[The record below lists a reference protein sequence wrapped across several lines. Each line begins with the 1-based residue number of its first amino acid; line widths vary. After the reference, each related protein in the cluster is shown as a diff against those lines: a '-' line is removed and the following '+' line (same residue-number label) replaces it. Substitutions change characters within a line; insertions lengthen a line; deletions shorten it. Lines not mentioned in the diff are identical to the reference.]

1 MPTLVTVP
9 KHAAAGTIVYLFGGP
24 YERLLAGLGGHAT
37 LNHLL
42 TAWAERATV
51 VVPAYLGIDRVRA
64 GNGDADRARAEID
77 VLMIALER
85 RGPVCVIGF
94 SLGGVIAAPGAARHP
109 ATGFLLTALLATTPA
124 RFVAGAAAQGR
135 AAKPFVLSPV
145 TTNSTMLTLSSDR
158 ALLDY
163 FAGSEDRDIAA
174 LIGPGPHENVRIVH
188 ASGDFAVLRGDL
200 AAIKPMLQCDAIR
213 ELPAAIGHS
222 IEAPFAATAYRAV
235 IDRFLSDCLASRKL
249 RVCPLRERS

>member
-1 MPTLVTVP
+1 M
-9 KHAAAGTIVYLFGGP
+9 
-24 YERLLAGLGGHAT
+24 
-37 LNHLL
+37 
-42 TAWAERATV
+42 
-51 VVPAYLGIDRVRA
+51 VVPAYLGTDRVRA

-94 SLGGVIAAPGAARHP
+94 SLGGAIAAPGAARHP

-174 LIGPGPHENVRIVH
+174 LIGSGPHENVRIVH

-200 AAIKPMLQCDAIR
+200 AAIKPMLQCDGIR

-235 IDRFLSDCLASRKL
+235 IDRFLSDCLASRN
-249 RVCPLRERS
+249 